1 MSGSS
6 RQSSERGAGMY
17 KIVVAFAALAALAI
31 VGIAQSSIS
40 AQSTGGEDRLF
51 GGGRFVFDFGP
62 GFGVQP
68 RDISVSAT
76 GLDGRRGSGTRYYGH
91 PDRATPAPPTL
102 GLVSRRPGERGRHR
116 HHRPAGQPDRSV
128 LPGQW
133 TSRPGSTRRHHAGV
147 PSEPGGHRAVLAE
160 ALPARVPVG
169 DAAGRVGRRLVDA
182 RHGRHR
188 RRRRPARLTLAP
200 RDRGPLLRGALDPVR
215 LSVS

>member
-1 MSGSS
+1 
-6 RQSSERGAGMY
+6 MY

-31 VGIAQSSIS
+31 VGIAQSSMS

-62 GFGVQP
+62 GLRFSYSSRGTSACPRPGWTGAGVG
-68 RDISVSAT
+68 I
-76 GLDGRRGSGTRYYGH
+76 TRYYGTSGPGDAGAFH
-91 PDRATPAPPTL
+91 SRSRVSASRGTQAVIGPSSTCRAT
-102 GLVSRRPGERGRHR
+102 RPFSTSWTT
-116 HHRPAGQPDRSV
+116 D
-128 LPGQW
+128 LPGPDPPDGI
-133 TSRPGSTRRHHAGV
+133 TPV
-147 PSEPGGHRAVLAE
+147 FLPSPEDIEQFLPE

-169 DAAGRVGRRLVDA
+169 DAAGRVGQRLVDA

-200 RDRGPLLRGALDPVR
+200 RDREPLLRGALDPVR